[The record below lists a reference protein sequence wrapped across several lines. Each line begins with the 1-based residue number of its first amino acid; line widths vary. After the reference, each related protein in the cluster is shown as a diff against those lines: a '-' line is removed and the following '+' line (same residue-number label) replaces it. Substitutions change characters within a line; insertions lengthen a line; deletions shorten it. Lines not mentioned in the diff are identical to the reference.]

1 MFGYSSY
8 LDKSMNGI
16 KTISDGVALIQNG
29 NATFNTINVET
40 ITSSN
45 LTDCNL
51 TNCTTNDPTSAQS
64 VANKE
69 YCDDNFV
76 DRTNNLQQNIN
87 GLKTFTNNIR
97 FNGNAQFYATN
108 SPFTNRTSFEQ
119 ITTALTIKPIHA
131 NGTIGLSATN
141 AAGISFSMIS
151 ISNTGS
157 TFTGEIRGT
166 ILRSTITDSIH
177 SIFDNLTSGGSI
189 NFGTSICNNV
199 ISGPTTLNQN
209 LICSS
214 QATFNNFTPISS
226 VATPTAVNHLTRK
239 DYVDTNFVDRTNNL
253 AQNINGLKT
262 FTNNTNITASL
273 LARTNIKLSEYENS
287 PTSNNVTLTFP
298 MSETIA
304 LRTTPGTTNAMTVT
318 LPTLSNNERGYVFTF
333 NKLFDTTNNLNFNV
347 TFNTSSGQG
356 IYSLLNQAGTPTTNT
371 TLLSVEKIQC
381 KLAVGWFGSLLYW
394 IEQTDFST
402 FDRFK
407 LHEWSNQATTNTL
420 TLAFPLPPTIVLRNS
435 SGTSMT
441 ITLPT
446 ITTLQR
452 GQIFTFVKILATN
465 FSVTFNTSGGQAI
478 YPLNSLSGTPTT
490 NTTIFPID
498 KMVTKLAVGFTGSLL
513 YWVEV
518 SDYSTYDIGTNNGRY
533 VDFTSPQ
540 AISGAKSFNTSL
552 PTSTL
557 VPNSPY
563 QLVNKIYTDTNFQLI
578 SNMNNYVNI
587 TDPQN
592 IAGVKSF
599 SSLPTCS
606 VIPSTPDQLINKNYS
621 DTNFQLIS
629 NMTNY
634 VNISNPQ
641 SIAGVKTFSSLPL
654 CSVVPSTPDQ
664 LVNKSYVDGMP
675 VHGILNSTNAWTGF
689 NSFNTNLPTSTI
701 NPTNLYELVNK
712 NYVDGMPVHQILNS
726 TNAWTGLNSF
736 NTNLPTST
744 INPNNL
750 YQLVNKNYTDTTFQL
765 ISNMSNYV
773 NITSTQNVA
782 GVKTFSS
789 LPICSVVP
797 STPDQLINKFYSDTN
812 FQLITNMNNY
822 VNITDPQNIA
832 GVKTFSSLP
841 LCTVVPS
848 TPDQLINKNY
858 TDTKFQL
865 ISNMSN
871 YVDTS
876 NAQSI
881 FGVKTFG
888 NRTNF
893 NGITSMVVGG
903 IAQFDGTTTFSTN
916 LPTCSITATTAN
928 QLVNYTTLTTQGYIT
943 SSSILSASNA
953 WTGFNSFNTN
963 LPTTTKT
970 TFNSNEFVS
979 KAYVDSMPVHGILSA
994 TNAWTGFN
1002 SFNTNLPTTTKT
1014 TFNSNEFVSKA
1025 YVDGMPVHGILNSTN
1040 AWTGFN
1046 SFNTNL
1052 PTSTITATTANQLVN
1067 FTTLTTQGYTTL
1079 PLVQGNAN
1087 IFTNTNAFTGDV
1099 TLSKT
1104 KNNSSYATYNALGST
1119 YIGYMTEV
1127 PAGGYVGGIGSGTQ
1141 YQLGAITLD
1150 STNVGFWTCN
1160 YEVEINCSTAGSIS
1174 KIYVFVSNNLVST
1187 TVPIGLPGAK
1197 ANNFSTQTYAVG
1209 DSTYHSGSFSFLQS
1223 TSTVIYG
1230 VQLIAIV
1237 SSGGFQRRGQIR
1249 MLRIL

>member
-1 MFGYSSY
+1 M
-8 LDKSMNGI
+8 
-16 KTISDGVALIQNG
+16 
-29 NATFNTINVET
+29 
-40 ITSSN
+40 
-45 LTDCNL
+45 
-51 TNCTTNDPTSAQS
+51 P
-64 VANKE
+64 
-69 YCDDNFV
+69 
-76 DRTNNLQQNIN
+76 
-87 GLKTFTNNIR
+87 
-97 FNGNAQFYATN
+97 
-108 SPFTNRTSFEQ
+108 
-119 ITTALTIKPIHA
+119 
-131 NGTIGLSATN
+131 
-141 AAGISFSMIS
+141 
-151 ISNTGS
+151 
-157 TFTGEIRGT
+157 
-166 ILRSTITDSIH
+166 
-177 SIFDNLTSGGSI
+177 
-189 NFGTSICNNV
+189 
-199 ISGPTTLNQN
+199 
-209 LICSS
+209 
-214 QATFNNFTPISS
+214 
-226 VATPTAVNHLTRK
+226 
-239 DYVDTNFVDRTNNL
+239 
-253 AQNINGLKT
+253 
-262 FTNNTNITASL
+262 
-273 LARTNIKLSEYENS
+273 
-287 PTSNNVTLTFP
+287 
-298 MSETIA
+298 ETIA
-304 LRTTPGTTNAMTVT
+304 LRTTALTNNNMTVT
-318 LPTLSNNERGYVFTF
+318 LPTISNNERGYVFTF
-333 NKLFDTTNNLNFNV
+333 NKILNPTYGNFNV
-347 TFNTSSGQG
+347 TFQTSGG
-356 IYSLLNQAGTPTTNT
+356 NFIFTLLDIAGSPTSNT
-371 TLLSVEKIQC
+371 TLLSIDKIQC
-381 KLAVGWFGSLLYW
+381 KLAVGFFGATNYW

-402 FDRFK
+402 YDRFK
-407 LHEWSNQATTNTL
+407 LQEWQNPTATNSL
-420 TLAFPLPPTIVLRNS
+420 TLSFPLPPTIALRAS
-435 SGTSMT
+435 TASTMT
-441 ITLPT
+441 VTLPSL
-446 ITTLQR
+446 TTNDR
-452 GQIFTFVKILATN
+452 GKIFTFVKLNT
-465 FSVTFNTSGGQAI
+465 FKFDVVFNTSSSQI
-478 YPLNSLSGTPTT
+478 IFPLNSISGSSTT
-490 NTTIFPID
+490 NSTIFPS
-498 KMVTKLAVGFTGSLL
+498 TKATTRLAVGWFGATN
-513 YWVEV
+513 YWIEV
-518 SDYSTYDIGTNNGRY
+518 SDYSTFDVETNNGRY

-587 TDPQN
+587 TSAQN
-592 IAGVKSF
+592 VAGVKSF

-654 CSVVPSTPDQ
+654 CSVVPSTADQ
-664 LVNKSYVDGMP
+664 
-675 VHGILNSTNAWTGF
+675 
-689 NSFNTNLPTSTI
+689 
-701 NPTNLYELVNK
+701 LVNK

-726 TNAWTGLNSF
+726 TNAWTGFNSF

-744 INPNNL
+744 ITPTTQYQLVNKNYVDGMPVHQILNSTNAWTGFNSFNTNLPTSTITPTTLYELVNKNYVDGMPVHQIFNSTNAWTGFNSFNTNLPTSTIIPTTL

-765 ISNMSNYV
+765 ISNMNNYV

-797 STPDQLINKFYSDTN
+797 STADQLINKLYSDTK
-812 FQLITNMNNY
+812 FQLISNMTDY
-822 VNITDPQNIA
+822 VNITAPQNVA

-848 TPDQLINKNY
+848 TADQLVNKNY

-871 YVDTS
+871 YLTTTAAAS
-876 NAQSI
+876 TYLTQTNAASTYLTTTTAATTYINFTTDQQISAI
-881 FGVKTFG
+881 K
-888 NRTNF
+888 RF
-893 NGITSMVVGG
+893 NGL
-903 IAQFDGTTTFSTN
+903 F
-916 LPTCSITATTAN
+916 C
-928 QLVNYTTLTTQGYIT
+928 TTLNIT
-943 SSSILSASNA
+943 PTLGG
-953 WTGFNSFNTN
+953 TGNKQQLYVTGNELAFV
-963 LPTTTKT
+963 PI
-970 TFNSNEFVS
+970 FNSNTYTFYCNDSIPTQTSPLRIDSTNTTIANNLISNGQATFNNNAPVS
-979 KAYVDSMPVHGILSA
+979 NTPPTLPSHLTTKSYVDSMPVHGILSA

-1079 PLVQGNAN
+1079 SLVQGNAN
-1087 IFTNTNAFTGDV
+1087 TFTNTNAFTGDV

-1104 KNNSSYATYNALGST
+1104 KNNSSYAIYNALGST

-1127 PAGGYVGGIGSGTQ
+1127 PAGGYVGIGSGTQ

-1174 KIYVFVSNNLVST
+1174 KIYVFVSNNNVST

-1230 VQLIAIV
+1230 VQLKVIV
-1237 SSGGFQRRGQIR
+1237 SSGGFQRKGQIR